1 MVDESI
7 DTLILQGLRRLGIQG
22 EGMIRAFATA
32 KTEPVSSTIARALH
46 SGAERT
52 FGSTQTIVPDTFG
65 GSEASRT
72 LTTDDIRDTIKR
84 MCATR
89 PMILIIDEFG
99 KNLEAFAES
108 GHLGDPYLLQ
118 ELAELTQ
125 GDDALP
131 LVIITMQHLSFDE
144 YVQETSAA
152 RRREWSKVQGRFQ
165 DIPYVETPSQSRR
178 LIVGSLERTTP
189 KLGIAAEK
197 WMKANSTTLEH
208 LGLRDLVEDAR
219 DAIPLHP
226 LTLAVLPDLCTR
238 YGQNER
244 TLFSFMGGT
253 EPLAVP
259 AFLDSSEWNPKQPPP
274 LLGLDRVY
282 DYFLDSA
289 GSMIGVSENASR
301 WMEIETRIRDTVGL
315 TSAELRA
322 LKSIGVLNLISSGG
336 SVRASRPM
344 LEFALLTGQ
353 DGSSTLDEVGNVLTS
368 LEDRGLIVYRTFSD
382 EYRVWQGSDYDLR
395 RAIAGAKRQCATK
408 DLATLLNEV
417 TPLEPAVAGR
427 HSQRNGVLR
436 IFEQKFSSLTPADF
450 QVPGPSWDGVVL
462 YATADTPQES
472 SELDTPEKPIVVIT
486 PADFSAVEEAALE
499 AAALQLAL
507 HSAEDENAD
516 WVAKRELRERTAAA
530 QQQLRGEIGRT
541 WNLDAS
547 WAFFGSDIALAPETG
562 LSAVLS
568 TVSDEAYSATPR
580 VANEMIAR
588 RELTSQGAKA
598 RRVLMEAMLTKRDQE
613 AFGIEGYGPE
623 RAIYEAVFRSTGIHR
638 VGSEGSWDIQAPS
651 DDPEH
656 PQWKSVWQ
664 IIGSA
669 FEEART
675 TRTNLYEVAKRLTE
689 PPVGLKEGIVPLL
702 IVANLLVRADEIALY
717 EHGSLV
723 LSIDD
728 AVAERLTRNPV
739 HFTVRN
745 TGVDSGSRRIVVDAL
760 SARLIERGSR
770 QPTFLDVATALFRK
784 LRRLPPYV
792 QKTKSAV
799 SEEALEVRNAFHT
812 ASEPDVL
819 IFETLPQV
827 FGINPFPST
836 GNGERDAAAK
846 YADRLAEAIK
856 ELDEAYDALLEHIE
870 SRLKDATAVTGTR
883 TEIRQLLAGQA
894 ANLDDRVL
902 EPRLRAFV
910 GALARDLDDQAWLEN
925 VAMVVSD
932 GHAPR
937 VWTDDVANRFPLRI
951 SELGSTMRRVQAVLY
966 ERLAAGA
973 EPDGFTISRMVLTHP
988 DGTERTEF
996 LSITERQRES
1006 IDPHVEPFLEKLGKL
1021 LGSRADA
1028 CRMLMARLAFEE
1040 TDTSSA
1046 SLGNDRKDV
1055 HHG

>member
-1 MVDESI
+1 
-7 DTLILQGLRRLGIQG
+7 
-22 EGMIRAFATA
+22 MIRAFATA
-32 KTEPVSSTIARALH
+32 RTEPVSSTIARALH

-65 GSEASRT
+65 DSEASRT

-178 LIVGSLERTTP
+178 LIVGSLERTTT
-189 KLGIAAEK
+189 KVGRAAEK
-197 WMKANSTTLEH
+197 WIKANSTAFEH
-208 LGLRDLVEDAR
+208 LGLRDLLEDAR

-259 AFLDSSEWNPKQPPP
+259 AFLDSSEWNPRQPPP

-289 GSMIGVSENASR
+289 GSMIGVSDNASR

-322 LKSIGVLNLISSGG
+322 LKAIGVLNLISSGG

-436 IFEQKFSSLTPADF
+436 IFEQKFSNLTPTDL
-450 QVPGPSWDGVVL
+450 QVPGASWDGVVL
-462 YATADTPQES
+462 YATSDRPQES

-530 QQQLRGEIGRT
+530 QQQLRSEIGRT
-541 WNLDAS
+541 WNSHAS
-547 WAFFGSDIALAPETG
+547 WAFFGHDIALAPETG

-568 TVSDEAYSATPR
+568 TVSDLAYSATPR

-623 RAIYEAVFRSTGIHR
+623 RAIYEAVFRSTGMHQA
-638 VGSEGSWDIQAPS
+638 GSEGSGEIQAPS
-651 DDPEH
+651 DRR
-656 PQWKSVWQ
+656 WKSVWQ
-664 IIGSA
+664 IVNSA
-669 FEEART
+669 FEDART
-675 TRTNLYEVAKRLTE
+675 TRTNLLEVAKRLTE
-689 PPVGLKEGIVPLL
+689 PPVGLKEGIIPLL

-723 LSIDD
+723 LSLDD

-760 SARLIERGSR
+760 SDGLKITAGSR
-770 QPTFLDVATALFRK
+770 KPTFLDVATALFRK
-784 LRRLPPYV
+784 LRLLPPYV

-799 SEEALEVRNAFHT
+799 SEEALQVRNAFHN

-819 IFETLPQV
+819 LFETLPQV
-827 FGINPFPST
+827 FKIKPFPAT
-836 GNGERDAAAK
+836 GNGKRDLATE
-846 YADRLAEAIK
+846 YANRLAEVIK
-856 ELDEAYDALLEHIE
+856 ELDRAYDALLEDIE
-870 SRLKDATAVTGTR
+870 SHLKEATAVSGTR
-883 TEIRQLLAGQA
+883 SEIRQLLAGQA
-894 ANLDDRVL
+894 ANLDDRIL

-937 VWTDDVANRFPLRI
+937 VWTDDIANRFPLRI
-951 SELGSTMRRVQAVLY
+951 SELGATMRRVQAVLY
-966 ERLAAGA
+966 ERLAADA

-1006 IDPHVEPFLEKLGKL
+1006 LDPHVEPFLEKLGAL
-1021 LGSRADA
+1021 LGSRTEA

-1046 SLGNDRKDV
+1046 SLGNDRKDI